1 MIWGEHLSA
10 EEISVKCPCG
20 IAATVEVI
28 DRLGTSRG
36 WFCRE
41 HAHRVRGDLRREEK
55 LAKAIV
61 SRARNTP

>member
-1 MIWGEHLSA
+1 VIWGENLCA
-10 EEISVKCPCG
+10 DEASVKCQCG

-28 DRLGTSRG
+28 DRLGVSRG

-41 HAHRVRGDLRREEK
+41 HAYVVHRALRAEEK

-61 SRARNTP
+61 KKGLLK

>member
-1 MIWGEHLSA
+1 MIWGEHLCA
-10 EEISVKCPCG
+10 DEVSVKCQCG

-28 DRLGTSRG
+28 DRIGVSRG

-41 HAHRVRGDLRREEK
+41 HAHHVRKQLRQEEK

-61 SRARNTP
+61 KKGLLP